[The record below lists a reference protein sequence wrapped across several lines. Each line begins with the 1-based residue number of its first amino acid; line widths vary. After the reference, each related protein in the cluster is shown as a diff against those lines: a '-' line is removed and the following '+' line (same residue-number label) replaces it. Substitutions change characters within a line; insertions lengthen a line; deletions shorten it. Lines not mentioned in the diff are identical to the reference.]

1 MVCVREI
8 QLFNSSKELR
18 RDPYM
23 RKNSPQVIMRDTREG
38 GFEIE
43 EEQGSLGI
51 EAESPVDG
59 RINIIL
65 LLLLLLLSIFFFC
78 LSRGMRSRLACVQRT
93 TSERSKSPLMSPSF
107 QEIYTSFG
115 LTQF

>member
-8 QLFNSSKELR
+8 QLFNNSKELR

-23 RKNSPQVIMRDTREG
+23 RKNSPQVVMRDTREG

-43 EEQGSLGI
+43 EEQGALGI

-59 RINIIL
+59 RININDVRTDVAALQESSL
-65 LLLLLLLSIFFFC
+65 L
-78 LSRGMRSRLACVQRT
+78 G
-93 TSERSKSPLMSPSF
+93 
-107 QEIYTSFG
+107 
-115 LTQF
+115 